1 MAQLIPPHIPDRTD
15 SSAERL
21 VFRKLQ
27 ETILNDDYFILH
39 SLGLMEHEKKRRWAE
54 VDFLIVG
61 PRGILAVEV
70 KGGRITRDKQGYWF
84 TTNRDDEIN
93 PLSHSPFEQASSG
106 LHAVLNWLDKNGFS
120 GISNWAVAGYAVMFP
135 NSQKPLDGSSMFGPE
150 AGDDIVYWLENTKQ
164 DISFYL
170 GACFSHFE
178 GRHPKSRALSKP
190 DVTAIVSAL
199 RGQVEIPVAPQW
211 KRLSSL
217 DLQTQLTEQQ
227 WDAFQS
233 SRSKQ
238 RVLVYGGA
246 GTGKTVIAKNIA
258 KSAATNGH
266 STLLLCFNRKLG
278 EALAD
283 DLKGVANL
291 TVNSVHKLAF
301 DALPKVVADEYRGQP
316 EALLQEFLGFLL
328 DGKFPT
334 YEFVV
339 VDEGQDLLNSDF
351 IDIFELLVTGG
362 IKTGK
367 WVWLMDPNHQA
378 GVFGKYEPKSHE
390 KLKAIAESIK
400 SLDLNC
406 RNTHEIVEYVR
417 RLIPNFEHPCARI
430 DGIPVDTF
438 TCKNEVEVREKV
450 IKQVARFVDMGLAL
464 SEIVILGPRA
474 PSKSSLAN
482 SLQLDTD
489 SECYYFDVPNFGAVE
504 YHSISSFKGLESPG
518 VILVDATNLDT
529 DWWESVIYVAVTRA
543 TFLLSIMATPDYLTE
558 AQNRESIYYERS
570 NSLY

>member
-1 MAQLIPPHIPDRTD
+1 MVQLIPPQISDRTD

-21 VFRKLQ
+21 IFRKLQ
-27 ETILNDDYFILH
+27 ETSLNDDYFILH
-39 SLGLMEHEKKRRWAE
+39 SLGLVEHEKKRRWAE
-54 VDFLIVG
+54 VDFLLVG

-70 KGGRITRDKQGYWF
+70 KGGRISRDKQGYWF
-84 TTNRDDEIN
+84 TKNRDDEVN
-93 PLSHSPFEQASSG
+93 PLTHSPFEQASSG

-135 NSQKPLDGSSMFGPE
+135 NSKKPNDGSSMFGPE

-178 GRHPKSRALSKP
+178 ARHPKSKALSKP
-190 DVTAIVSAL
+190 DVTAIVGAL

-211 KRLSSL
+211 KRISSL
-217 DLQTQLTEQQ
+217 DLQIQLTEQQ

-233 SRSKQ
+233 SRTKQ

-258 KSAATNGH
+258 KSAANNGH
-266 STLLLCFNRKLG
+266 ATLLLCFNRKLG
-278 EALAD
+278 DAMSD
-283 DLKGVANL
+283 DLKGVNNL
-291 TVNSVHKLAF
+291 TVGSIHKLAF
-301 DALPKVVADEYRGQP
+301 DALPKAIANEYNGNP
-316 EALLQEFLGFLL
+316 EGLLQEFLGFLL
-328 DGKFPT
+328 DGKFPA

-351 IDIFELLVTGG
+351 LDVFELLVKDGT
-362 IKTGK
+362 TSGK

-378 GVFGKYEPKSHE
+378 GVFGKYESKSHE

-417 RLIPNFEHPCARI
+417 RLIPNYEHPCARI
-430 DGIPVDTF
+430 DGVPVDTF
-438 TCKNEVEVREKV
+438 TCKNEAVVKDKV
-450 IKQVARFVDMGLAL
+450 TEQVARFVDMGLTV
-464 SEIVILGPRA
+464 SEIVILGPKS
-474 PSKSSLAN
+474 PNNSSLAD
-482 SLQLDTD
+482 SLILDAD
-489 SECYYFDVPNFGAVE
+489 GDRCALKIPNFGAVD

-518 VILVDATNLDT
+518 VILIDATNLDSG
-529 DWWESVIYVAVTRA
+529 WWESVIYVAVTRA
-543 TFLLSIMATPDYLTE
+543 TFLLSIMATPEFLTE